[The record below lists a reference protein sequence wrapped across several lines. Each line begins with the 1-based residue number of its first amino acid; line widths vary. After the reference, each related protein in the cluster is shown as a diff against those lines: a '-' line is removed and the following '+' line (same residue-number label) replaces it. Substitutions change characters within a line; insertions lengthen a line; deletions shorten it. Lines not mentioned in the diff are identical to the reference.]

1 MVKRRR
7 PAGGPGP
14 PQASTAPLTA
24 PQTFRPGDIHLGPSA
39 RQDVS
44 FPRCL
49 QRGEPAAYPALLP
62 LDQSARG
69 HSRPDHLGP
78 SSPGL
83 RQPRRRTRVRAG
95 PGGVNGAPSFVLGLH
110 HLADSTGTRDPG
122 LGSRQVDEYLTFQA
136 RPKQPA
142 WITPDH
148 VDKEYVTS
156 AHAAPFTG
164 ATSWKGRR
172 VLPRPWLRPR
182 PSNRQAAPP

>member
-1 MVKRRR
+1 M
-7 PAGGPGP
+7 
-14 PQASTAPLTA
+14 TYTW
-24 PQTFRPGDIHLGPSA
+24 A
-39 RQDVS
+39 RQPGKMSAFLGASRGENLPHIRPS
-44 FPRCL
+44 FPSTSRL
-49 QRGEPAAYPALLP
+49 EVTPALTTW
-62 LDQSARG
+62 D
-69 HSRPDHLGP
+69 P

-156 AHAAPFTG
+156 ARAAPFTG